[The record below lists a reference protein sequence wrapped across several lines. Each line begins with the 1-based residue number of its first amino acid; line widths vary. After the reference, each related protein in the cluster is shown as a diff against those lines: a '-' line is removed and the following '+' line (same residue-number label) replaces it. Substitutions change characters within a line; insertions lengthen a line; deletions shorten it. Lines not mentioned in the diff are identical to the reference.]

1 MINRVTLI
9 GNVGKDPEIKRV
21 GDNNVANFSLA
32 TSETYKDKS
41 GNKQT
46 NTEWHN
52 ITIWGKLA
60 DVVEKYV
67 KKGDRL
73 YLEGKISYR
82 SYDDKEGVKRYVTDI
97 VCNSMTMLGG
107 KPEEKTEYEKP
118 TVTETPDAPV
128 DDSGLP
134 F

>member
-1 MINRVTLI
+1 MINKAILI
-9 GNVGKDPEIKRV
+9 GNVGKDPEIRTV
-21 GDNNVANFSLA
+21 GDNKVANFSLA

-46 NTEWHN
+46 NTDWHS

-60 DVVEKYV
+60 DVVERYV

-107 KPEEKTEYEKP
+107 KQEEKHEYQAP
-118 TVTETPDAPV
+118 TVETAGDEAGN
-128 DDSGLP
+128 DLP